1 MTPLPDCGVHHTE
14 LSTNRQR
21 GLLPGDGAAVAAFQL
36 PENKGGQDGHSAQD
50 EKSLVNVENHFRR
63 VGAKPIGNEER
74 GDQRDRGD
82 ALLRLVLLHS

>member
-1 MTPLPDCGVHHTE
+1 
-14 LSTNRQR
+14 
-21 GLLPGDGAAVAAFQL
+21 
-36 PENKGGQDGHSAQD
+36 
-50 EKSLVNVENHFRR
+50 VNVENHFRR